1 METKILS
8 KIQRYCQ
15 NVKKDKTCSLRFS
28 TYIAKRYLFTK
39 TSNNAINIITVIA
52 SFGVIVGSLALFI
65 ILSGFSGLRT
75 FSYGLIDSASPNIK
89 ISATKG
95 KSFLITDTITKI
107 INNNSSIQATS
118 RVIEERVFLE
128 YEEKNEIAFIKGV
141 EANYPEITRIDST
154 LSVGIWIDTNYV
166 NTAVI
171 GRTIALKLSLGIRN
185 STEPLRIL
193 VPKPGTGF
201 INPQNAFY
209 KTEVQIIGLYSG
221 TEEFESKYVFVYID
235 QAADLLNFTK
245 NQITSFEIKLK
256 ENSNVDDVA
265 EQLQSALGTDFKVE
279 TKEQLNEVFYKVINT
294 ENFVS
299 YLIFTLI
306 IIIAL
311 FNVIGSIIMMIIDK
325 KDNLKT
331 LFSLGATVSE
341 IKKIF
346 VLQGFLLTL
355 FGMIF
360 GLVLGII
367 LVFLQQKYG
376 WFMITESLAYPV
388 EFRFSNLLIVIFTI
402 TILGFIAAKI
412 ASSRITREFIKR

>member
-1 METKILS
+1 M
-8 KIQRYCQ
+8 
-15 NVKKDKTCSLRFS
+15 RFS

-331 LFSLGATVSE
+331 LYSLGATVSE

-388 EFRFSNLLIVIFTI
+388 EFQFSNLLIVIFTI